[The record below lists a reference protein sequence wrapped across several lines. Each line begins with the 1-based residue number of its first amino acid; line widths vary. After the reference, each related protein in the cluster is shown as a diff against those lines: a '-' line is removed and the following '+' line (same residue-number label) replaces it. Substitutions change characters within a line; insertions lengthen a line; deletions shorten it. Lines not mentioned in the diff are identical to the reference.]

1 MASLT
6 QWPIGAC
13 GCNCVGGFTI
23 TCTGCGS
30 LPLIGE
36 SIQLMTAC
44 TGGTASSTLTTNS
57 SGQITLMAGTYY
69 LLPANPRFACKTV
82 TITTNQTVNFS
93 AASGYTCFNACSDP
107 LKNTLH
113 ASDSLGNNLTLTY
126 QSSPSEWK
134 GNLASGSSYAGCCPL
149 QVGVGS
155 YQGYAS
161 GGESNPTNAK
171 GNLTGSGPY
180 SRPVTLSGPNTNGLY
195 LCATA
200 QKLDGSNSTLT
211 LTVTGSS
218 ETSLPYGSTS
228 YCGGVYP

>member
-155 YQGYAS
+155 
-161 GGESNPTNAK
+161 T
-171 GNLTGSGPY
+171 
-180 SRPVTLSGPNTNGLY
+180 TLNI
-195 LCATA
+195 
-200 QKLDGSNSTLT
+200 QI
-211 LTVTGSS
+211 TVT
-218 ETSLPYGSTS
+218 P
-228 YCGGVYP
+228 GGVMDYEAYPNSAPIENAVLSDPTMSVTCPPSFGYSKTLMFTSSGCIETTAYACLCTTSVTVTITE